1 MNTIN
6 SDNGYYFVIPAHI
19 FHHKDLSSNGKLLY
33 GLIANFCD
41 RYGKC
46 TTSNKFLSEA
56 FNKSENTV
64 SRWIGELEHFGLLDS
79 FVDISN
85 GNKRTL
91 TLSPKM
97 VRPIPKND
105 ETSPQKWGHNNNINN
120 NINNN
125 TIVEIIN
132 FLNQVANT
140 SFKTNNKSTV
150 GYINGRIAEGYTLE
164 DFKLVI
170 TAMGNKWKGTEW
182 EEYLRPST
190 LFTPTNFEKYL
201 NSAKKSTKPVEQI
214 KIKA

>member
-1 MNTIN
+1 MIN
-6 SDNGYYFVIPAHI
+6 KEQGYYFVIPANI
-19 FHHKDLSSNGKLLY
+19 FHHKDLSSNGKLMY

-46 TTSNKFLSEA
+46 NASNKYLAES

-64 SRWIGELEHFGLLDS
+64 SRWISELEYYGLLES
-79 FVDISN
+79 FIDIAH

-97 VRPIPKND
+97 VRPIPKSD
-105 ETSPQKWGHNNNINN
+105 ETSPQKWGYNTNIN

-125 TIVEIIN
+125 TIVEIID
-132 FLNQVANT
+132 FLNQTTESN
-140 SFKTNNKSTV
+140 FKSNNKTTQ
-150 GYINGRIAEGYTLE
+150 GLINGRIAEGYSLE
-164 DFKLVI
+164 DFKDVI
-170 TAMGNKWKGTEW
+170 VTMVAKWKGTEW

-190 LFTPTNFEKYL
+190 LFTPNNFEKYINL
-201 NSAKKSTKPVEQI
+201 KNKTKKVPEPI